1 MNKIKKQNKI
11 KDKIKDKK
19 KDKKK
24 EIKTKKQN
32 GGDIISAST
41 DVVKSMVDLGK
52 SIFTSIDSIVNIGS
66 QIDSVSKQT
75 ALPTVQGP
83 PQFNRPNI

>member
-1 MNKIKKQNKI
+1 MNKIKKQI
-11 KDKIKDKK
+11 KTKKENKK
-19 KDKKK
+19 KDN
-24 EIKTKKQN
+24 KTKKQN

>member
-1 MNKIKKQNKI
+1 MGKIKKQNKT
-11 KDKIKDKK
+11 
-19 KDKKK
+19 KK
-24 EIKTKKQN
+24 EIKTKKQNNKQN

-66 QIDSVSKQT
+66 QIDNVSKQT
-75 ALPTVQGP
+75 ALPSVQGP
-83 PQFNRPNI
+83 PKFNRPNI